1 MRQDLLAR
9 LKFPPR
15 QFRRL
20 ILFALLMP
28 TFWFSWGVRTQGCH
42 SDSPVAL
49 LPPVRTASF
58 ADASMIGV
66 AVLAVVWLL
75 SPIGI
80 VRVAGHGKRA
90 FLNLLG
96 ALTACLLGLFALFAV
111 FAETLFGKLLAM
123 SLAGALGMTCLGV
136 LVLEAWSWVVTDIVG
151 ALRRRRA
158 PPSTPAA
165 EEGPPSEVVVADG
178 VAGEERGLPS
188 SGDPIE
194 DEAPRV

>member
-111 FAETLFGKLLAM
+111 FAETLFGKLLAEP
-123 SLAGALGMTCLGV
+123 G
-136 LVLEAWSWVVTDIVG
+136 
-151 ALRRRRA
+151 
-158 PPSTPAA
+158 
-165 EEGPPSEVVVADG
+165 
-178 VAGEERGLPS
+178 
-188 SGDPIE
+188 
-194 DEAPRV
+194 RVFSANF